1 MKLCIALDM
10 PTKQETLTLIK
21 QIKNKNNIWLKV
33 GLRAY
38 LRDGKALLEEIK
50 AIYPTSKIFLDLKLY
65 DIPNT
70 MADATDV
77 ICSLPIDM
85 FNVHISAGAKAL
97 KQIKEVASHSR
108 SNPIVLG
115 VSALTSFDNDSFRQI
130 YHQDITNGVLE
141 LSKIAFESKLDGV
154 VCSVLESL
162 EIKQNTQST
171 FLTLTPGIKLDSNR
185 TDDQER
191 VADIPFAKKQKSDFI
206 VVGRPIYQSS
216 DPTGI
221 IEKIL
226 THIEE

>member
-50 AIYPTSKIFLDLKLY
+50 EIYPMSKIFLDLKLY

-70 MADATDV
+70 MADATGV

-97 KQIKEVASHSR
+97 QQIKEVASHSI

-115 VSALTSFDNDSFRQI
+115 VSALTSFDNDSFKQI
-130 YHQDITNGVLE
+130 YHQDIISGVLA
-141 LSKIAFESKLDGV
+141 LSKIAFEAKLDGV
-154 VCSVLESL
+154 VCSALESL
-162 EIKQNTQST
+162 AIKQTTQDN
-171 FLTLTPGIKLDSNR
+171 FLTLTPGIKIDDSR
-185 TDDQER
+185 ADDQQR
-191 VADIPFAKKQKSDFI
+191 VADISFAKQQKSDFI
-206 VVGRPIYQSS
+206 VVGRPIYQSI
-216 DPTGI
+216 DPIGT

-226 THIEE
+226 ARIEE